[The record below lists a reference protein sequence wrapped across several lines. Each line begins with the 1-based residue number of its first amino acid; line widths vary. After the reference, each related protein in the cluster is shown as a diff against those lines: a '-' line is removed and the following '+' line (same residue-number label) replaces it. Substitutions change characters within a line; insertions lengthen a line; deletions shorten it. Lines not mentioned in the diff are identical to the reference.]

1 MLGELEAGALAAMLA
16 LTECN
21 PTRSHI
27 SAASMFNPILDWTD
41 VIPED
46 RDMVPEDLT
55 ADSISHS
62 QDTEAFNKMPTPSMS
77 ALMARRREIFLKPE
91 HFFDP
96 FASPLLFFRT
106 PCFDLPYKYAH
117 PALLASTEA
126 SERGAAS
133 TDGST
138 TPLQRKRTYDRRF
151 PSSDSETIFPPM
163 RLAVS
168 EDWMLKRQSLELQQ
182 RVGKSLRRQEREHA
196 EGDTSEEI
204 SPVLVEEVD
213 LSKSTSTSEIVLA
226 ASWLGK
232 VLRRP

>member
-1 MLGELEAGALAAMLA
+1 MLA

-21 PTRSHI
+21 PTRPHI
-27 SAASMFNPILDWTD
+27 SAASLFNPILDWTD

-46 RDMVPEDLT
+46 RDMVSEDLT
-55 ADSISHS
+55 ADSISHP
-62 QDTEAFNKMPTPSMS
+62 QDTEAVNRMSTPSMS

-106 PCFDLPYKYAH
+106 PCFNLPYKYAH

-126 SERGAAS
+126 SERDAAS

-138 TPLQRKRTYDRRF
+138 TPLKRKRTYDRRF
-151 PSSDSETIFPPM
+151 PSSGSETVFPPM

-168 EDWMLKRQSLELQQ
+168 DDWMLKRQSLELQHL
-182 RVGKSLRRQEREHA
+182 VGKSLRRQERKHA
-196 EGDTSEEI
+196 EEEVSEGI
-204 SPVLVEEVD
+204 RPVLIEEVNFSK
-213 LSKSTSTSEIVLA
+213 SKSTSDVLLA
-226 ASWLGK
+226 VMWLGE
-232 VLRRP
+232 VLRRS